1 MNDHAFG
8 SCETTCDKVKAI
20 YKWTPEEKKGFR
32 LLAKWSLANWPSL
45 HHAFVHTSRTLAAK
59 GEEIGYDWTKL
70 MDFERKLAAICM
82 TGDMLKAA
90 VEMADELVYNV
101 DTYLKGSDDPDYQ
114 KLVTELSGFRSQLA
128 ARGLAPAL

>member
-1 MNDHAFG
+1 MSEHAFE
-8 SCETTCDKVKAI
+8 SCATTCDKVKAI

-32 LLAKWSLANWPSL
+32 LLAKWCLANWPSL
-45 HHAFVHTSRTLAAK
+45 HHAFVNTSRTLAAK

-70 MDFERKLAAICM
+70 LDFERKLAAICM
-82 TGDMLKAA
+82 TGDMPKAA

-114 KLVTELSGFRSQLA
+114 KLVTELSGFRSRLSATESAQSL
-128 ARGLAPAL
+128 